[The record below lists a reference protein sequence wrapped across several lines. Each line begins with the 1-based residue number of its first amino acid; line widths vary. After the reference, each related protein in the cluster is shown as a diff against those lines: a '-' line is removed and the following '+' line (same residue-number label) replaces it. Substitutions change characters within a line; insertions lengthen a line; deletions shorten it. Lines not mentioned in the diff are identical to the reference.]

1 MILKKP
7 HIEYFRPITSY
18 IVSGGIFK
26 MQWNIQNG
34 LLCLLRSGF
43 RFRIVQMK
51 SNINV
56 LVYKPQ
62 NFQLIAFGF
71 FSMEIA
77 NCIISPFAANKKNIP
92 IGKLNTNHLLNI
104 KTNLNKPKI
113 ELVTFNKSIQI
124 KTKNV
129 HFKIN
134 NQKLN
139 YTK

>member
-7 HIEYFRPITSY
+7 HIEYFHPITSY

-51 SNINV
+51 SNIDV

-62 NFQLIAFGF
+62 NFQLIALGL
-71 FSMEIA
+71 FSIEIA
-77 NCIISPFAANKKNIP
+77 NCTISPFAANKKNISV
-92 IGKLNTNHLLNI
+92 GKLNTNHSLNI

-113 ELVTFNKSIQI
+113 ELVTFNKSIQV

-129 HFKIN
+129 QFKIN
-134 NQKLN
+134 KQKLN